1 MTAAVMNE
9 SLRAYVKNIKNLP
22 TIPVIAQKILGLLGD
37 NQLSIDKIQAIIEKD
52 PAISAKIL
60 SVANSAFF
68 GFQVSS
74 DFLRNAI
81 MRIGFNN
88 VKNIA
93 LGISL
98 MTILDDGKRGKVFDY
113 RRIFNH
119 CVAVGFTAR
128 LISKNLRLDH
138 ADDYLMNGMLHDLG
152 YLVISRYSAE
162 AYQEVLFSLEE
173 GVTLLD
179 AEKKALQFTHAEV
192 GSWLAEEWK
201 LPEAVRDINMFHHA
215 PRLARRNTK
224 QVALIHIADFLTAAN
239 IMGPVEKDARY
250 PLDLS
255 SLEILGLKEKDLK
268 DMEESI
274 GGVPFSDEIF
284 K

>member
-1 MTAAVMNE
+1 MNE
-9 SLRAYVKNIKNLP
+9 PLRSFVKNIKSLP
-22 TIPVIAQKILGLLGD
+22 TIPAIAQKILGLLND
-37 NQLSIDKIQAIIEKD
+37 NQLSVDKIEEIIEKD

-93 LGISL
+93 LSISL
-98 MTILDDGKRGKVFDY
+98 MTVLDDGKRGTAFDY

-119 CVAVGFTAR
+119 SIAVGFTAR
-128 LISKNLRLDH
+128 LISKKLRLDH

-152 YLVISRYSAE
+152 YLVMNRYSPE
-162 AYQEVLFSLEE
+162 AYQEVLFTFKE
-173 GVTLLD
+173 GLPLLD

-201 LPEAVRDINMFHHA
+201 LPEVVQDINMFHHSPA
-215 PRLARRNTK
+215 LAHRNTK

-239 IMGPVEKDARY
+239 ILGPMEDDVRY
-250 PLDLS
+250 PLDSS
-255 SLEILGLKEKDLK
+255 SLEILGLKESDLK
-268 DMEESI
+268 EMEESI